1 MTSILNNNNIRLNNK
16 DTLHEFIQSKNV
28 GQVIEKVKPMN
39 TRELLDLP
47 CSCTIEKAFDFLL
60 THDILSVPIYR
71 TNHQGEKEYIT
82 IVSALDLLKLLS
94 TKVKCKTIKTVRELL
109 LITDQ
114 VSLET
119 LQTDRNVLF
128 MPLSETIGMTENLNI
143 LKSTD
148 PLEKLLH
155 LFTTERTHRVLI
167 QQQTDQFILLSQMDL
182 IRFFQYNN
190 HHLGSSV
197 LDLSV
202 KDIKNIRAGV
212 RSELNFKSTAAE
224 AFLKLAGDNSISSLP
239 VVDDNGDLIG
249 EISPEDIRGLNRDRW
264 DSLSKPVVMYLKA
277 SRGDLYRPLTCHDG
291 FTLSQ
296 IMSAFVLRKAY
307 RLWWTDLNTGE
318 LKGVITLTDILSTF
332 ASHHS

>member
-1 MTSILNNNNIRLNNK
+1 MTSILNNNNISLNNK
-16 DTLHEFIQSKNV
+16 DTLLEFIQSKNV
-28 GQVIEKVKPMN
+28 GQVIEKVKPMS

-47 CSCTIEKAFDFLL
+47 CSCTMEKAFDFLL
-60 THDILSVPIYR
+60 AHDILSVPIYR
-71 TNHQGEKEYIT
+71 TNDKGEKEYIT

-94 TKVKCKTIKTVRELL
+94 TKV
-109 LITDQ
+109 
-114 VSLET
+114 SLET
-119 LQTDRNVLF
+119 LQSDRNVLL

-167 QQQTDQFILLSQMDL
+167 QQQMNQFILLSQMDL
-182 IRFFQYNN
+182 IRFFQSNN
-190 HHLGSSV
+190 HQLGSSV

-202 KDIKNIRAGV
+202 KDIKNIHAGV

-224 AFLKLAGDNSISSLP
+224 AFLKLAGDHSISSLP
-239 VVDDNGDLIG
+239 IVDDNDDLIG
-249 EISPEDIRGLNRDRW
+249 EISPQDIRGLNRDRW

-277 SRGDLYRPLTCHDG
+277 SHGDLYRPLTCHDG

-332 ASHHS
+332 ASHHQYE